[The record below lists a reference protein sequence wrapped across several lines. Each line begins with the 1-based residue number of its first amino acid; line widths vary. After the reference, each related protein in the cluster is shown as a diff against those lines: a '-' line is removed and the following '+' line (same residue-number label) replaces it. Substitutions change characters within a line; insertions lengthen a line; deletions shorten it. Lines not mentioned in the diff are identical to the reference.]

1 MNCRDTTNRTTDIAL
16 AGGAIVAKL
25 FGVINPC
32 AATVGVIVDSIKERR
47 SRKFSKRLESLIQSE
62 TVAAIQSFF
71 DVFGILK
78 PISNIET

>member
-32 AATVGVIVDSIKERR
+32 AATVGEIGRAHV
-47 SRKFSKRLESLIQSE
+47 
-62 TVAAIQSFF
+62 
-71 DVFGILK
+71 
-78 PISNIET
+78 